1 MAYVVRMEPPSDTS
15 EPALDTPEPRPTRP
29 GLVALVAVLAEL
41 VVIAAL
47 GNQWITPKIFR
58 AVINERSLFVS
69 DLKASLSA
77 FNWRFLPPE
86 DDHAHVWLGQVLLI
100 GTTVALTAVF
110 VTVVVR
116 GPASFG
122 RVFLTCLLAV
132 TVATV
137 VGAYVRG
144 FTNESIG
151 TSDPRLQ
158 RALFSSVGPN
168 TITLFAGITLGIV
181 VGLVTAWV
189 TRALR
194 DGDDATP
201 VGVAATASPEPAH
214 VDPEQPPPFF
224 PDPPRTRPSPTA
236 SRFPRPPDD
245 EDLDH
250 THE

>member
-1 MAYVVRMEPPSDTS
+1 
-15 EPALDTPEPRPTRP
+15 
-29 GLVALVAVLAEL
+29 
-41 VVIAAL
+41 VIAAL

-58 AVINERSLFVS
+58 AVINERSLLVS

-77 FNWRFLPPE
+77 FNWRFLPPA

-110 VTVVVR
+110 VAVTVR

-122 RVFLTCLLAV
+122 RVFVTCLLAV

-137 VGAYVRG
+137 LGAYVRG

-151 TSDPRLQ
+151 TADPRLQ

-181 VGLVTAWV
+181 VGLVSAWV
-189 TRALR
+189 TTALR
-194 DGDDATP
+194 DRDAATP
-201 VGVAATASPEPAH
+201 VAVAATPAPEPEPTRA
-214 VDPEQPPPFF
+214 DPEQPPPFF
-224 PDPPRTRPSPTA
+224 PDPPRTRPSPTGQPA
-236 SRFPRPPDD
+236 ARFPRPPDD

-250 THE
+250 VHE